1 MKSNDEKSAPRM
13 KKQIVLLVAILS
25 FTIVI
30 STNAIT
36 IDFEEYPNG
45 STVPGGAEI
54 TTQYSIWGVIF
65 DSISAPS
72 ATQVTNILSL
82 NSASGRNHLD
92 PGGPAPYNG
101 RILILNFIIPVTDVG
116 SYFIDDQFPI
126 IVNAYDELN
135 NLVDTDSSDGSNSG
149 FDSWHIGY
157 SPGIS
162 SVEMVGG
169 YWSYPN
175 SPDGWGIDDLAFS
188 QIPEPATMVLLGLG
202 GLALRISKRRP

>member
-1 MKSNDEKSAPRM
+1 M
-13 KKQIVLLVAILS
+13 LFL
-25 FTIVI
+25 
-30 STNAIT
+30 NA
-36 IDFEEYPNG
+36 FG
-45 STVPGGAEI
+45 
-54 TTQYSIWGVIF
+54 
-65 DSISAPS
+65 SISKELKS
-72 ATQVTNILSL
+72 FSSDHDFTKSISNSSSNVL

-135 NLVDTDSSDGSNSG
+135 NLVGTDSSDGSNSG